1 MGRGGFCQAMPLLP
15 PACLLSRPSPP
26 SRTPPHAPLTPFPS
40 QGGGVFC
47 NPTSPAAPAKL
58 RCLYET
64 FPLALVAEA
73 AGGATHDGRGSGEL
87 QGKASAKRALAALPL
102 HCPPLAGAP

>member
-1 MGRGGFCQAMPLLP
+1 M
-15 PACLLSRPSPP
+15 
-26 SRTPPHAPLTPFPS
+26 

-64 FPLALVAEA
+64 FPLALLVEA
-73 AGGATHDGRGSGEL
+73 AGGASHDGAGSGERL
-87 QGKASAKRALAALPL
+87 LIPGRPFFVWLANTLS
-102 HCPPLAGAP
+102 